1 MAGSSK
7 AQAVA
12 KNPISHGRSKH
23 IELRFHYLRG
33 QVTKGLLKMK
43 HRRSEFQI
51 DDVLTKSVQ
60 IEVFKRLRDMV
71 GVEALAEMN

>member
-1 MAGSSK
+1 MPGSPK

-23 IELRFHYLRG
+23 IELRFHYLRD
-33 QVTKGLLKMK
+33 QVTKGLLNMK